1 MTSQRQIL
9 VLDSKFRTNPE
20 DKDHLYKFKL
30 NARIKFDGMIRLEQF
45 IFQNSQYV
53 FSSDKKTDK
62 FIYTEEGQDGN
73 PQDPVVISLK
83 GMFDNTDTFVKYFNE
98 VMSNNDIRI
107 RMTYISALYEIKIQH
122 LDGINFSLGD
132 YYDDGTD
139 VFPSSFMDLI
149 GFKRLNQGANVYT
162 NVNTPKLFSQRLIYI
177 SFPELGTYSITTKG
191 INSSSKPYTYLV
203 LSKPGFEI
211 VSNINNTFANEFY
224 VKDKEIDELSI
235 RIHDSDGLPFAN
247 NKGNANFIIILSY

>member
-1 MTSQRQIL
+1 MHALPPRQLL
-9 VLDSKFRTNPE
+9 VLDTKFRTNPE

-30 NARIKFDGMIRLEQF
+30 NGRIRFDGMIKLEQF

-53 FSSDKKTDK
+53 FSSEKKTDK
-62 FIYTEEGQDGN
+62 FIYTEGTN
-73 PQDPVVISLK
+73 DPVVNNLK

-98 VMSNNDIRI
+98 IMSNNDIRI
-107 RMTYISALYEIKIQH
+107 RMTYIASLYEIKIQH
-122 LDGINFSLGD
+122 LDGINFSLGE
-132 YYDDGTD
+132 YYDDGK
-139 VFPSSFMDLI
+139 FMDLI
-149 GFKRLNQGANVYT
+149 GFKKLNQGANVYT

-177 SFPELGTYSITTKG
+177 SIPELGTYSITTKG
-191 INSSSKPYTYLV
+191 ISSSLKPYTYLV

-224 VKDKEIDELSI
+224 VRDKEIDEFSI